1 MGWVVTPGKYICVDE
16 LMSPWKGLEGDYVV
30 GGVPH
35 ATKVKSKPKG
45 VGVMGKATADGATR
59 VVIFIEIVEEKA
71 DMQLKKFCARTGQA
85 ANDREYQRVEP
96 KVSHT
101 VATTLRLVEKWFG
114 SWRIVVG
121 DSWFGSLT
129 TAVELKKKG
138 LHCTLTVKTA
148 HKGLPKTVL
157 QQWFVGPGRRV
168 GKKAKRSSSVER
180 GASKYYLVKFKN
192 NDRNET
198 FSVVAIGWADK
209 TIKTVI
215 STAGHTSEG
224 TKAIRTRHRVVY
236 NPETRTSEQIV
247 TKYEVP
253 RNYII
258 QKFFEAL
265 PAVDIN
271 DHYRQ
276 GILAMETNWN
286 TKKYHIRVFATL
298 LGVIFTNAFLAFKT
312 EKGPNFSM
320 DYRTFLGKLAH
331 SLIFNTFLNNDHQL
345 RARGASE
352 VYFYYIFL

>member
-1 MGWVVTPGKYICVDE
+1 MCRVVTPGRYLTVDE
-16 LMSPWKGLEGDYVV
+16 FMSPWHGLPAEFLVN
-30 GGVPH
+30 GVPH
-35 ATKVKSKPKG
+35 VTKIQSKPKG
-45 VGVMGKATADGATR
+45 VGVMGKATADAETK
-59 VVIFIEIVEEKA
+59 VVIFIELVEEKA
-71 DMQLKKFCARTGQA
+71 DMQLKKFCIRKGQA
-85 ANDREYQRVEP
+85 ANDLEYQRVEP

-129 TAVELKKKG
+129 TAVELKNKG

-148 HKGLPKTVL
+148 HKGFPKAAL
-157 QQWFVGPGRRV
+157 QRWFVGPGGRV
-168 GKKAKRSSSVER
+168 GKKAKRSSSVQR

-192 NDRNET
+192 SDRNEI

-209 TIKTVI
+209 TVKTVV
-215 STAGHTSEG
+215 STTGHTNEG
-224 TKAIRTRHRVVY
+224 TNATRTRHRVVY
-236 NPETRTSEQIV
+236 NNETRTSEQIV
-247 TKYEVP
+247 TRYEIP

-258 QKFFEAL
+258 QKFFEAF
-265 PAVDIN
+265 PAIDIN

-298 LGVIFTNAFLAFKT
+298 LGIIFTSAFLAFKT

-331 SLIFNTFLNNDHQL
+331 SLIFNTFLNNEHQL
-345 RARGASE
+345 RPRGANE
-352 VYFYYIFL
+352 VCFYHFF